1 MNPCPPEASPVVGA
15 VGRERARIRRIIRT
29 GAAETDGS
37 ESNYRPSLVHPT
49 RPFTPACFSRTSTTS
64 PSLLKDILPSV
75 EGLKVSRHRVMI
87 PGKLLPRRLDPL
99 ALETKDRSVS
109 NAGEN
114 RIRNA
119 ANKAPVVASHQTG
132 QPGTPQ
138 KKGAKVNESNDFQTL
153 SNLIISF
160 TDKIRAASRSETDE
174 ALMGIVT
181 ETFKH
186 VRRLLENLFWLRA
199 TSNPIHKKNQD
210 GSIGVSKTAE
220 KEQRDMIVEHL
231 MKWMQISETSETS
244 AKAAVSLALDVE
256 VEIAIG
262 VCGLIVRITRDDRV
276 LQNVFKLCFKLS
288 KTDRNDGAFKRHCVY
303 EAIVLYLSHLAVDS
317 SRLVMSHKCDMAI
330 YAVATLKN
338 LSSTSDALS
347 DINSCDGAVVAFG
360 KVIAVILNSDPI
372 TSTTPATRSSQIVQL
387 FIQITLTLRSL
398 LSSASKATQAQL
410 GVSITKTKQLCTL
423 QLLIDIL
430 GDSEVFMNSDELMLN
445 IARILSKA
453 SLDPGCL
460 AKMRGKVAVE
470 NQMNVVLKFQAEKP
484 QILRFL
490 FVLGNLSTPTY
501 DEAVSTQNDPT
512 ITDLEYLSPHAS
524 NLIALFAVYARKVLK
539 RHRRDLGGEPLDD
552 SSDEDAE
559 DSESRV
565 IEKGKKMQ
573 KKPGRLMKEADNEE
587 VLVKIVRLVSN
598 MAIYPE
604 SGMWMSQM
612 IELEMMLELIE
623 TVPIAEHEELVLNL
637 AGALANFTY
646 YMSDENC
653 LFQRKI
659 EVLEL
664 MLPLLLHEN
673 PELVEQATRVYS
685 NISRDNSTPEV
696 QSWMCQHRG
705 GVELLSILI
714 DHPARGVTLNVCGIL
729 VNLFIGSGSAPAAV
743 AGKRL
748 ASKCGKVFVSCGG
761 TPRLIDVVQQSLSEL
776 DLEISIIACK
786 ALINLIQLQDMLG
799 AEDSFLDEE
808 HEERLGMLVLQ
819 YLDATQPKL
828 EKPPP
833 LCRVQ
838 KSDNLFG
845 EDVVHLS
852 DEDEEHKEEEP
863 SALKNTVTGYL
874 HDDFVEVARK
884 VLQVLGCG
892 SDELSHEVNDVGS
905 HGVPKRAH
913 NSRKKYPF
921 AALEL
926 TLIAHFRF
934 ESLAQKHSEEN
945 FVKVDVDE
953 MKNIAATYQ
962 ISAMPTFKLFRNGKI
977 LAEVV
982 GADIAQ
988 VEKLVAA
995 NLTVAYPDTSAM
1007 SADELKALGNKEFSA
1022 GNHPVAIK
1030 FFTDAIAKDP
1040 KNHVLYSNRSASYA
1054 SMRDYTKALLD
1065 AEETVKINPTWA
1077 KGYSRKG
1084 AALHG
1089 LEEYKEAVEAYQ
1101 AGLAIEPSNALL
1113 KKGLEE
1119 AEALMS
1125 DPTADADGAN
1135 GLGKMFGGDV
1145 FAKIAANPKLSP
1157 FLAQPDYVQK
1167 IAEIQK
1173 NPSTINAFMQD
1184 PRVMNTMLSL
1194 MGLDNATA
1202 MGRDE
1207 MDAMKRDDAE
1217 EEAPKPTPK
1226 AKAPEP
1232 EPMEV
1237 EEDDEEKEKKQ
1248 RRAKSDK
1255 AKEEG
1260 NALYKK
1266 RAFQDALAKYNEAF
1280 ELDETNVTILTNKS
1294 AVLFEMGNYDECIK
1308 ICEDAV
1314 EKGREQRADF
1324 KIIAKAFGRMGNAY
1338 TKKNDYQNAI
1348 KYYQKSLSEH
1358 RTPDVLNKL
1367 RETEKALKLA
1377 EKEAYRN
1384 PALADAAREIGNELF
1399 KKHSYAEAVKHY
1411 TEAIKRNDQDP
1422 RNYSNRAACYIKL
1435 MALPE
1440 ADKDCDEAIKLD
1452 EHFIKAYIRKASIQ
1466 LAKRD
1471 YSKTMDM
1478 CNEAKEKDTEGKH
1491 TAEIEGVMLKA
1502 YQGLNEVQSGTN
1514 REETLKRAMND
1525 PEVQKIMGD
1534 PVMQSILQQMQEDPA
1549 AARDHMKNPA
1559 IASKIRTLIN
1569 AGIISTR

>member
-1 MNPCPPEASPVVGA
+1 MTPSTMNPCPPDASPVVGA

-49 RPFTPACFSRTSTTS
+49 RPFTPACFSRTSTAS
-64 PSLLKDILPSV
+64 PGLLKDILPSV

-99 ALETKDRSVS
+99 ALESKDW

-119 ANKAPVVASHQTG
+119 ASKAPVAANHPTG
-132 QPGTPQ
+132 QPDTLQ
-138 KKGAKVNESNDFQTL
+138 KKSGKTNESNEFQTL
-153 SNLIISF
+153 SNLVVSF
-160 TDKIRAASRSETDE
+160 TDKIRAASRSETDD
-174 ALMGIVT
+174 ALMSIVT

-186 VRRLLENLFWLRA
+186 VRRLLGNLSWLRA
-199 TSNPIHKKNQD
+199 TSTPAHKKNQD
-210 GSIGVSKTAE
+210 GPTGVSKTAE

-244 AKAAVSLALDVE
+244 VKAAVSLALDVE

-347 DINSCDGAVVAFG
+347 DFNSCDGAVVAFG

-398 LSSASKATQAQL
+398 LSSASKPTQSQL
-410 GVSITKTKQLCTL
+410 GVSISKTKQVCTL

-453 SLDPGCL
+453 SLDPACL
-460 AKMRGKVAVE
+460 AKMRGKTVVE
-470 NQMNVVLKFQAEKP
+470 NVMNVILKFQAEKP

-539 RHRRDLGGEPLDD
+539 RHRRDNGEERLED

-565 IEKGKKMQ
+565 IEKGKRSQ
-573 KKPGRLMKEADNEE
+573 KKPGRLVKEADNEE

-604 SGMWMSQM
+604 SGTWMSQM

-623 TVPIAEHEELVLNL
+623 TVPIAQHEELVLNL

-685 NISRDNSTPEV
+685 NISRDNSAPEV

-729 VNLFIGSGSAPAAV
+729 VNLFIGSGSAPAAI

-838 KSDNLFG
+838 KSENLFG
-845 EDVVHLS
+845 EDVIHLS
-852 DEDEEHKEEEP
+852 DEEEEEKEEELV
-863 SALKNTVTGYL
+863 ALKDTVTGYL
-874 HDDFVEVARK
+874 HDEFVEVARK

-892 SDELSHEVNDVGS
+892 SDELSREVNDVG
-905 HGVPKRAH
+905 V
-913 NSRKKYPF
+913 
-921 AALEL
+921 
-926 TLIAHFRF
+926 
-934 ESLAQKHSEEN
+934 
-945 FVKVDVDE
+945 
-953 MKNIAATYQ
+953 
-962 ISAMPTFKLFRNGKI
+962 
-977 LAEVV
+977 
-982 GADIAQ
+982 
-988 VEKLVAA
+988 
-995 NLTVAYPDTSAM
+995 
-1007 SADELKALGNKEFSA
+1007 
-1022 GNHPVAIK
+1022 
-1030 FFTDAIAKDP
+1030 
-1040 KNHVLYSNRSASYA
+1040 
-1054 SMRDYTKALLD
+1054 
-1065 AEETVKINPTWA
+1065 
-1077 KGYSRKG
+1077 
-1084 AALHG
+1084 
-1089 LEEYKEAVEAYQ
+1089 
-1101 AGLAIEPSNALL
+1101 
-1113 KKGLEE
+1113 
-1119 AEALMS
+1119 
-1125 DPTADADGAN
+1125 
-1135 GLGKMFGGDV
+1135 
-1145 FAKIAANPKLSP
+1145 
-1157 FLAQPDYVQK
+1157 
-1167 IAEIQK
+1167 
-1173 NPSTINAFMQD
+1173 
-1184 PRVMNTMLSL
+1184 
-1194 MGLDNATA
+1194 
-1202 MGRDE
+1202 
-1207 MDAMKRDDAE
+1207 
-1217 EEAPKPTPK
+1217 
-1226 AKAPEP
+1226 
-1232 EPMEV
+1232 
-1237 EEDDEEKEKKQ
+1237 
-1248 RRAKSDK
+1248 
-1255 AKEEG
+1255 
-1260 NALYKK
+1260 
-1266 RAFQDALAKYNEAF
+1266 
-1280 ELDETNVTILTNKS
+1280 
-1294 AVLFEMGNYDECIK
+1294 
-1308 ICEDAV
+1308 
-1314 EKGREQRADF
+1314 
-1324 KIIAKAFGRMGNAY
+1324 
-1338 TKKNDYQNAI
+1338 
-1348 KYYQKSLSEH
+1348 
-1358 RTPDVLNKL
+1358 
-1367 RETEKALKLA
+1367 
-1377 EKEAYRN
+1377 
-1384 PALADAAREIGNELF
+1384 
-1399 KKHSYAEAVKHY
+1399 
-1411 TEAIKRNDQDP
+1411 
-1422 RNYSNRAACYIKL
+1422 
-1435 MALPE
+1435 
-1440 ADKDCDEAIKLD
+1440 
-1452 EHFIKAYIRKASIQ
+1452 
-1466 LAKRD
+1466 
-1471 YSKTMDM
+1471 
-1478 CNEAKEKDTEGKH
+1478 
-1491 TAEIEGVMLKA
+1491 
-1502 YQGLNEVQSGTN
+1502 
-1514 REETLKRAMND
+1514 
-1525 PEVQKIMGD
+1525 
-1534 PVMQSILQQMQEDPA
+1534 
-1549 AARDHMKNPA
+1549 
-1559 IASKIRTLIN
+1559 
-1569 AGIISTR
+1569 